1 MSFEIANRKLQI
13 AQLYFG
19 EHQSAA
25 QIARQL
31 GISRTAVYNEINSAG
46 KQVEVLLEAQISEI
60 VRNSITALA
69 AMAESIRADAEAEID
84 LVLVEGRQLDAIA
97 RKRQADIN
105 MYSELFDKAMPF
117 IERYW
122 ERQSLPMTLPP
133 NPHGLLASGVAGGAT
148 LESTATKADA
158 ANPDNNGRNNG
169 VVLEDDSKEET

>member
-1 MSFEIANRKLQI
+1 MSFEIVNRKLQI
-13 AQLYFG
+13 VQLYFG

-25 QIARQL
+25 QIARKL
-31 GISRTAVYNEINSAG
+31 GMSRTAVYNEINSSG

-84 LVLVEGRQLDAIA
+84 LLLVEGRQLDAIA

-105 MYSELFDKAMPF
+105 MYSELYDKAMPF

-133 NPHGLLASGVAGGAT
+133 NPQLLGRGVGEGGK
-148 LESTATKADA
+148 LDSTANGAENTS
-158 ANPDNNGRNNG
+158 NNGSSNG
-169 VVLEDDSKEET
+169 VVLEDTKEETEV

>member
-13 AQLYFG
+13 ANMYFV
-19 EHQSAA
+19 EHHSAA
-25 QIARQL
+25 QIARSL

-69 AMAESIRADAEAEID
+69 AMAESIRADAEAEVD
-84 LVLVEGRQLDAIA
+84 LLLVEGRQLDAIA

-122 ERQSLPMTLPP
+122 ERQTLPMALPP
-133 NPHGLLASGVAGGAT
+133 HPQGLLSRGVGGGGT
-148 LESTATKADA
+148 LDSTATNDGA
-158 ANPDNNGRNNG
+158 ANPDNNGRTNG
-169 VVLEDDSKEET
+169 VVLEHDSKEET